1 MMDLGGRISTTIPP
15 VPKASM
21 IPRINAVLSFYPFAS
36 MSSIGELVARHL
48 LRTFK
53 VGISD

>member
-1 MMDLGGRISTTIPP
+1 MDLGGSISTTIPP
-15 VPKASM
+15 VPEASM
-21 IPRINAVLSFYPFAS
+21 IPRINAMLSFYPFAS

-48 LRTFK
+48 LWTFK